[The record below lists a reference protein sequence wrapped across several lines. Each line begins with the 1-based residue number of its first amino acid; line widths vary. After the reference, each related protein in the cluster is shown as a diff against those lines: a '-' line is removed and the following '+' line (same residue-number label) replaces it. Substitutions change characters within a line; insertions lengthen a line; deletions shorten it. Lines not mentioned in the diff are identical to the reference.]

1 MFLAISSCYVTGR
14 IVPAAKREA
23 MKAGEFGM
31 TRTCLAVILAAGEST
46 RMKSSMSKVLHPVG
60 GRPMIA
66 HVVESLVN
74 AGISSVA
81 LVVGRDAEPV
91 TSAAKRGDIEISAF
105 LQTERLG
112 TGHAVLAAKE
122 AIARGYDDIL
132 VVFGDTPLITAAPL
146 IAARQALAEGNDVVV
161 IGFQTTDPTGYGR
174 LIVENG
180 ELLAIREQK
189 DASEEER
196 RITYCNGGLMAISG
210 DKALELLGKIGNT
223 NVKGEYY
230 LTDIVEIVRA
240 GGGKAIA
247 VEAPESELMG
257 CNNRAELALIEAVWQ
272 KRRRH
277 ELMVSGVSMIA
288 PETVFL
294 AFDTEI
300 GQDVMIEPNVVFG
313 PGVTVESGAVVHAFS
328 HLEGAHVGVGATV
341 GPYARLRPGANLG
354 PDAKVGNF
362 CEVKKA
368 EIGAGAKI
376 NHLTYIGDAFV
387 GEKTN
392 IGAGTITCN
401 YDGVN
406 KHITRIGAN
415 AFIGS
420 NSSLVAPVSVGDGA
434 LVASG
439 SVVTED
445 VPADAVAF
453 GRARQEIKPGR
464 ATILRERYQ
473 AEKAARKK

>member
-1 MFLAISSCYVTGR
+1 MQRSCLAIV
-14 IVPAAKREA
+14 
-23 MKAGEFGM
+23 
-31 TRTCLAVILAAGEST
+31 LAAGEST

-66 HVVESLVN
+66 HVMEALDE
-74 AGISSVA
+74 AGITATA
-81 LVVGRDAEPV
+81 LVLGRDAEAV
-91 TSAAKRGDIEISAF
+91 EKAARRDGMAVSAH
-105 LQTERLG
+105 LQTQRLG
-112 TGHAVLAAKE
+112 TAHAVLAARD
-122 AIARGYDDIL
+122 AIATGYDDIL

-146 IAARQALAEGNDVVV
+146 LAARKGLADGNDVVV
-161 IGFQTTDPTGYGR
+161 IGFETATPTGYGR

-180 ELLAIREQK
+180 ALVAIREEK
-189 DASEEER
+189 DASEAER
-196 RITYCNGGLMAISG
+196 KITYCNGGLMAIDG
-210 DKALELLGKIGNT
+210 RKALSLLESIGNA
-223 NVKGEYY
+223 NAKGEYY
-230 LTDIVEIVRA
+230 LTDIVEVA
-240 GGGKAIA
+240 NASGGSAIA
-247 VEAPESELMG
+247 VAAPETELMG
-257 CNNRAELALIEAVWQ
+257 CNNRAELALIESVWQ
-272 KRRRH
+272 RRRRH

-294 AFDTEI
+294 AYDTAI
-300 GQDVMIEPNVVFG
+300 AQDVLIEPNVVFG
-313 PGVTVESGAVVHAFS
+313 PGVTIESGAVIHAFS
-328 HLEGAHVGVGATV
+328 HLEGAHVGAGATV

-354 PDAKVGNF
+354 PDSKVGNF

-368 EIGAGAKI
+368 EIGAGAKV

-387 GEKTN
+387 GAKTN

-439 SVVTED
+439 SVITDD

-453 GRARQEIKPGR
+453 GRAQQTIKPGR
-464 ATILRERYQ
+464 AKVLREKYLAQ
-473 AEKAARKK
+473 KAASKKGS

>member
-1 MFLAISSCYVTGR
+1 
-14 IVPAAKREA
+14 
-23 MKAGEFGM
+23 MK
-31 TRTCLAVILAAGEST
+31 RTCLAIVLAAGEST
-46 RMKSSMSKVLHPVG
+46 RMKSSMSKVLHPVA

-74 AGISSVA
+74 ASISSVA
-81 LVVGRDAEPV
+81 LVLGRDAEAV
-91 TSAAKRGDIEISAF
+91 QSAAARKDIDTAAF

-122 AIARGYDDIL
+122 AIAKGFDDVL

-146 IAARQALAEGNDVVV
+146 MAARQGLADGNDVVV
-161 IGFQTTDPTGYGR
+161 IGFQTADPTGYGR
-174 LIVENG
+174 LIVEDG
-180 ELLAIREQK
+180 ALVAIREQK
-189 DASEEER
+189 DATEDER
-196 RITYCNGGLMAISG
+196 KITYCNGGLMAING
-210 DKALELLGKIGNT
+210 AKALELLGKIGNA
-223 NVKGEYY
+223 NAKGEYY

-240 GGGKAIA
+240 EGGKAIA
-247 VEAPESELMG
+247 VEAPEAELTG
-257 CNNRAELALIEAVWQ
+257 CNNRAELAAIESIWQ

-277 ELMVSGVSMIA
+277 EMMVSGVSMIA

-294 AFDTEI
+294 AFDTQI
-300 GQDVMIEPNVVFG
+300 AQDVLIEPNVVFG
-313 PGVTVESGAVVHAFS
+313 PGVTIESGAVIHAFS
-328 HLEGAHVGVGATV
+328 HLEGAHVGPEATV

-354 PDAKVGNF
+354 PDSKVGNF

-368 EIGAGAKI
+368 EIGAGAKV

-406 KHITRIGAN
+406 KHITRIGSN

-439 SVVTED
+439 SVITED
-445 VPADAVAF
+445 VPSDAVAF
-453 GRARQEIKPGR
+453 GRARQDIKPGR
-464 ATILRERYQ
+464 AKILRERYQ
-473 AEKAARKK
+473 AEKAAKKK